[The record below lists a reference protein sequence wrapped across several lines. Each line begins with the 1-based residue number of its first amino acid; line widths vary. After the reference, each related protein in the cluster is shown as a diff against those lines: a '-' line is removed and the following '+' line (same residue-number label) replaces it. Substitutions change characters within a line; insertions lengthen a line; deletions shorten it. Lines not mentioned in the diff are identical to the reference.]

1 MNQRQHD
8 MGGMDADP
16 IENSAHEAEPWAK
29 MVTSLAAA
37 MREHDIMRIDELRRA
52 LEDLPPKIYEQDYF
66 ERWSEAMVNLLEEKG
81 VFTRKEVLSR
91 MEKIREKI
99 EGGL

>member
-52 LEDLPPKIYEQDYF
+52 LEDLPSKIYKQDYF

-91 MEKIREKI
+91 MERIKEKI

>member
-52 LEDLPPKIYEQDYF
+52 LEDLPSKIYEQDYF
-66 ERWSEAMVNLLEEKG
+66 ERWCEAMVNLLEEKG

-91 MEKIREKI
+91 MEKIKDKI

>member
-8 MGGMDADP
+8 MGGMEAGL
-16 IENSAHEAEPWAK
+16 IEPSAHEAEPWAK
-29 MVTSLAAA
+29 MITSLAAA

-52 LEDLPPKIYEQDYF
+52 LEDLPPEIYEQDYF

-81 VFTRKEVLSR
+81 VFTREEVMGR
-91 MEKIREKI
+91 MDAIKAKL
-99 EGGL
+99 GS

>member
-16 IENSAHEAEPWAK
+16 IKNAAHEAEPWAK

-37 MREHDIMRIDELRRA
+37 MRCATSRRHA
-52 LEDLPPKIYEQDYF
+52 VAADV
-66 ERWSEAMVNLLEEKG
+66 A
-81 VFTRKEVLSR
+81 
-91 MEKIREKI
+91 
-99 EGGL
+99 

>member
-91 MEKIREKI
+91 MEKIKENI

>member
-8 MGGMDADP
+8 MGGMDAGSV
-16 IENSAHEAEPWAK
+16 ENSAHEAEPWAK
-29 MVTSLAAA
+29 MITSLAAA

-52 LEDLPPKIYEQDYF
+52 LEDLPPEIYEQDYF

-81 VFTRKEVLSR
+81 LLTRDEVMSR
-91 MEKIREKI
+91 MDAIKAKL
-99 EGGL
+99 GS